1 MIRKS
6 VIKELISSLAEAAS
20 MLESEREKERERES
34 AKCPSEGSFSKNGGK
49 FSIKLQWQSAFP
61 PKRLSEILKFSRKI
75 LKL

>member
-20 MLESEREKERERES
+20 MLKRERERERES